1 MVKYVINGEH
11 YLYPTPGGAY
21 YAVSRTVDEAPRR
34 FLQTLLRERETPLLS
49 TDLLCRWSGM
59 NEQDALR
66 LLYHMQSS
74 GLIEGLEHPLSAPE
88 DSLETMLP
96 DLLAQLSDT
105 GRAVLAERRGL
116 QIGAAGFSHEST
128 EEFAALAADL
138 MAVHERY
145 EKLLHRNVRAR
156 GDGWGLVNAS
166 GFGEIGCWPL
176 NVGNQRFILVIGG
189 LPQFNQAAYTTLVWT
204 LAVRYGG
211 VGASS

>member
-1 MVKYVINGEH
+1 MNYVINGERFLH
-11 YLYPTPGGAY
+11 PTPGGAY
-21 YAVSRTVDEAPRR
+21 YAVSRTADEAPRR
-34 FLQTLLRERETPLLS
+34 FLQALLRERETPAATPDQVARLA
-49 TDLLCRWSGM
+49 GM
-59 NEQDALR
+59 DEQDALR
-66 LLYHMQSS
+66 LLYHMQAG
-74 GLIEGLEHPLSAPE
+74 GLVEGLEHPMSAPE
-88 DSLETMLP
+88 DSLEAMLP
-96 DLLAQLSDT
+96 ALLAQLSDT

-116 QIGAAGFSHEST
+116 HMGTAGFTHESS

-166 GFGEIGCWPL
+166 GYAEIGCWPL
-176 NVGNQRFILVIGG
+176 HIGQQRFFLVVGG

-211 VGASS
+211 VGSTV